1 MWWKKPFINWDA
13 HPRRVDHNQSQ
24 TITNGQKLVGSLP
37 CSDSYTLLCC
47 KVWRSLNRCRHSQA
61 ELKKIVEQD
70 TFASIREAPG
80 KCGFPNSRNTKC
92 RRDKHHQPLFGVMW
106 LSHFVWGFFSR
117 IYTFGIWVIWLNLH
131 GLGGRFRAHGTG
143 GDDGLERANP
153 DDARSIGLAVQ
164 NSRAGKSWWQGET
177 DTERLKRLW
186 CCVVFFLV
194 PGSFCSEWRARWR
207 ELLDI
212 HILYSMGNKE
222 LLRVTRFVSY
232 SL

>member
-37 CSDSYTLLCC
+37 CSNSYTLLCC
-47 KVWRSLNRCRHSQA
+47 KVWRPLNRCRHSQA

-92 RRDKHHQPLFGVMW
+92 RRDKHNQPLFGVMW

-117 IYTFGIWVIWLNLH
+117 IYTFWDMGYM
-131 GLGGRFRAHGTG
+131 TQ
-143 GDDGLERANP
+143 P
-153 DDARSIGLAVQ
+153 P
-164 NSRAGKSWWQGET
+164 RAGWAIPCRRDRRWWWPWESKPRWCTINWTCCAKFQGWKKLVARWNRHWALEK
-177 DTERLKRLW
+177 LVVL
-186 CCVVFFLV
+186 CCVFLV

-207 ELLDI
+207 ELLAI

-222 LLRVTRFVSY
+222 RLRVTRFVSY